1 MSESEKGTLE
11 NIHTAAKKEF
21 LEKGFKSASLRS
33 IVKTAGVTTG
43 AFYGY
48 YKSKEELFDALVKEQ
63 YDVFMKMFTGA
74 QDEFAKQ
81 TPENQRVNMGEYSG
95 KQMMEMTKY
104 AYDNIDAFK
113 LLLCC
118 SEGTRYENMVH
129 DMVEIEVN
137 ATHAFA
143 KTMEGL
149 GLPEYTVDPY
159 LEHMLVS
166 GMFTAFFELII
177 HDVPYERA
185 KIYVKELKEFHIAG
199 WRKIM
204 GF

>member
-21 LEKGFKSASLRS
+21 WGKRFKSASLRS

-48 YKSKEELFDALVKEQ
+48 YKSKEELLDALVKEQ

-81 TPENQRVNMGEYSG
+81 AHENQRVNMGEYSG
-95 KQMMEMTKY
+95 EQMMEMTKY

-137 ATHAFA
+137 ATPCICKDDGKFGVA
-143 KTMEGL
+143 G
-149 GLPEYTVDPY
+149 
-159 LEHMLVS
+159 
-166 GMFTAFFELII
+166 
-177 HDVPYERA
+177 
-185 KIYVKELKEFHIAG
+185 IYCRPIP
-199 WRKIM
+199 
-204 GF
+204 

>member
-63 YDVFMKMFTGA
+63 YDVFLKMFTGA

-95 KQMMEMTKY
+95 EQMMEMTKY

-129 DMVEIEVN
+129 DMVKIEVN

-143 KTMEGL
+143 KTMESL
-149 GLPEYTVDPY
+149 GLPEYTVEPY

>member
-1 MSESEKGTLE
+1 
-11 NIHTAAKKEF
+11 
-21 LEKGFKSASLRS
+21 
-33 IVKTAGVTTG
+33 
-43 AFYGY
+43 
-48 YKSKEELFDALVKEQ
+48 
-63 YDVFMKMFTGA
+63 MFTGA